1 MGVRTQVTLRNAL
14 LKMQPHLLQARDQ
27 NLNEADTVIR
37 VVKVFENVLGYDA
50 LSEISRE
57 LQMRDKFLDLVIKI
71 DDIVKLIVEVKAAG
85 VTLRDRHIEQA
96 YNYASRNNFRWVV
109 LTNGVVW
116 NLYHLTF
123 EEGVEYECAF
133 SVDLSKGDINVAA
146 ENLAILHRE
155 SIKSDGLEEFWE
167 RKSALSPISIG
178 RSLFHEEVLKA
189 IRREVRRD
197 AGILIDS
204 EDLASAIREMLSQEV
219 REQIGPLKVRKRRQS
234 RVPKTPSECGKNS
247 STSPVSAGE
256 VPLIPT
262 EGMPDKT

>member
-1 MGVRTQVTLRNAL
+1 
-14 LKMQPHLLQARDQ
+14 
-27 NLNEADTVIR
+27 
-37 VVKVFENVLGYDA
+37 
-50 LSEISRE
+50 
-57 LQMRDKFLDLVIKI
+57 
-71 DDIVKLIVEVKAAG
+71 
-85 VTLRDRHIEQA
+85 
-96 YNYASRNNFRWVV
+96 
-109 LTNGVVW
+109 VVW

-133 SVDLSKGDINVAA
+133 SVDLSKDDINVAA

-155 SIKSDGLEEFWE
+155 SIKNDGLEEFWE

-219 REQIGPLKVRKRRQS
+219 REQIGPLKVRKRRHS
-234 RVPKTPSECGKNS
+234 IEPKTPSECGKNS
-247 STSPVSAGE
+247 SKLPVSAGE